1 VRWQTTHELKDDLL
15 DHCLAEPF
23 VDYLAI
29 LGDGEDNRERKALQ
43 ARLKTAELLGESRR
57 QHWHSALHEID
68 TSRPLLCVT
77 VQSSVGL
84 NEMRDIGDVNTDV
97 VAPILIVLDGQ
108 RIVEVLGS
116 FGIDGEDTLLTQIF
130 SYFELTLRNAVSK

>member
-1 VRWQTTHELKDDLL
+1 
-15 DHCLAEPF
+15 
-23 VDYLAI
+23 
-29 LGDGEDNRERKALQ
+29 
-43 ARLKTAELLGESRR
+43 
-57 QHWHSALHEID
+57 
-68 TSRPLLCVT
+68 
-77 VQSSVGL
+77 
-84 NEMRDIGDVNTDV
+84 MRDIGDVNTDV